1 MQTPEEHLG
10 ALIAA
15 YEDANRGDR
24 ALCEPSV
31 RVKVNWGALAAAD
44 LIRARDAEVAEQ
56 VRAEFE
62 DMEHR
67 LSVLLCNL
75 TGGLLSKTGY
85 DVATMEQH
93 IEDYL
98 EREVVEPARAE
109 VRADERAKV
118 LAGFEW
124 QFALRDERGRTR
136 GLLASLTE
144 ADVPS
149 TLTPMRRLVS
159 PWEPTP

>member
-15 YEDANRGDR
+15 YEDASRGDR

-31 RVKVNWGALAAAD
+31 RVKVNWGALAVAD

-62 DMEHR
+62 NMEHR

-93 IEDYL
+93 IEDYF

-109 VRADERAKV
+109 ARAET
-118 LAGFEW
+118 LAGFTEERRTLSDGYAGW
-124 QFALRDERGRTR
+124 SGDEHAPPPPRRRDTQETR
-136 GLLASLTE
+136 
-144 ADVPS
+144 P
-149 TLTPMRRLVS
+149 
-159 PWEPTP
+159 

>member
-1 MQTPEEHLG
+1 MQSAEEFAAQMG
-10 ALIAA
+10 SALW
-15 YEDANRGDR
+15 NGDD
-24 ALCEPSV
+24 
-31 RVKVNWGALAAAD
+31 AAD

-93 IEDYL
+93 IEDYF

-109 VRADERAKV
+109 ARAET
-118 LAGFEW
+118 LAGFIEERTDRMVARRVPCDCPGDW
-124 QFALRDERGRTR
+124 QHHGRFVGDDGPETHVSFV
-136 GLLASLTE
+136 A
-144 ADVPS
+144 VPS
-149 TLTPMRRLVS
+149 RRLVS
-159 PWEPTP
+159 PWEPAP

>member
-1 MQTPEEHLG
+1 MQTPDEFAAQMG
-10 ALIAA
+10 SALW
-15 YEDANRGDR
+15 NGDD
-24 ALCEPSV
+24 
-31 RVKVNWGALAAAD
+31 AAD

-93 IEDYL
+93 IEDYF

-109 VRADERAKV
+109 T
-118 LAGFEW
+118 LAGFTEERRSHLP
-124 QFALRDERGRTR
+124 ALRGDWVE
-136 GLLASLTE
+136 E
-144 ADVPS
+144 V
-149 TLTPMRRLVS
+149 RLIG